1 MTIRDIMEKYT
12 GPVDSISIANRNE
25 NGYKVENIPTSKIP
39 NNVYDLKIK
48 SFSVYYTT
56 LNFFI

>member
-12 GPVDSISIANRNE
+12 GPVDSISIARKE
-25 NGYKVENIPTSKIP
+25 NGRYKVENISTFVIP

-48 SFSVYYTT
+48 SFSIYYTT